1 MRGSAKY
8 PGERRRTDEQF
19 QFHTRNPALVS
30 SACSSPVSPVKGGEG
45 VKGQPENDWK
55 KEDVPCKYIHKTARS
70 VVAQK
75 TVKKQEKA
83 VS

>member
-30 SACSSPVSPVKGGEG
+30 SVYSPAVSPVKGGKG
-45 VKGQPENDWK
+45 VKGQPGNDWK
-55 KEDVPCKYIHKTARS
+55 KEA
-70 VVAQK
+70 
-75 TVKKQEKA
+75 
-83 VS
+83 